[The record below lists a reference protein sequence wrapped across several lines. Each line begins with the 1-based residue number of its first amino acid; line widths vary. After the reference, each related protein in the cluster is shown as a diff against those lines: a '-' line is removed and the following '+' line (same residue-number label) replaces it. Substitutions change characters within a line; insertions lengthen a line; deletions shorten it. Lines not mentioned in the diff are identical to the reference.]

1 MLVNASE
8 FNFILIGHTPY
19 NIGCTRTN
27 KREAN
32 RLHQL
37 LSHWADRLSE
47 LTSWSINTSTTRQT
61 CRFRKRARS
70 HGMNDW
76 KKKTSLPH
84 QYITIPRFIS
94 AACTQFKS
102 VVHVHVTQ
110 FRTQGTNYNMLHKSQ
125 YMYEHDVSQNQTLV
139 PQLHVWCRAIFFNW
153 KLHKGKTV
161 YTLITLQVFLHYM
174 YNDRTLWLQLAAT
187 LTSGIAAWQHVTWRI
202 ASLLVSNMISVIPV
216 TSPRHVIVSS
226 NTYMYILHVQA

>member
-1 MLVNASE
+1 MHTHQQTRSQQAAPAAVSLSWQTIGTHIVEHQHVNNTTDMSFPKESTIAWNE
-8 FNFILIGHTPY
+8 
-19 NIGCTRTN
+19 
-27 KREAN
+27 
-32 RLHQL
+32 RL
-37 LSHWADRLSE
+37 
-47 LTSWSINTSTTRQT
+47 
-61 CRFRKRARS
+61 
-70 HGMNDW
+70 

-110 FRTQGTNYNMLHKSQ
+110 FRTQGTNYDMLHKSQ

-139 PQLHVWCRAIFFNW
+139 PQLHVWCRAIIFNW

-202 ASLLVSNMISVIPV
+202 ASLLVSNMISVPV

-226 NTYMYILHVQA
+226 NAYMYILQA